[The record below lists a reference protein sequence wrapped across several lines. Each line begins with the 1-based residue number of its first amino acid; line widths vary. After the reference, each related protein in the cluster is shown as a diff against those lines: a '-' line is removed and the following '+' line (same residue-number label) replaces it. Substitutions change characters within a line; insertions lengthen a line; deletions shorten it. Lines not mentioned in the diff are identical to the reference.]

1 MTRTY
6 VFGNPSGWTLYGGDA
21 SEHDYYRSFYVIARH
36 GSRLMVNR
44 REDGSVVYT
53 YVHYDLIEGSD
64 RMGAA
69 HFGMS
74 IVLENGQYTDDFNT
88 VYRFLDALFHKSL
101 ERADSLLKKSDDGKL
116 RYNVTKLDDCREC
129 IEWIKSMM
137 PKIFDKTGLKSI
149 NSDSSFAEGQAGRI
163 VMFETESNDA
173 EILDA
178 FRQCNWVAIS
188 SDYHKPSTQNP
199 DTDSIKE
206 EINLFDIQHQHSTIT
221 KTLLDISTGVTD
233 YDIKIIEKIDRR
245 INETRLTLINYINTN
260 PEESDSVKSLQK
272 QYSDLLVSLDAVKS
286 KINRTPSITTSDH
299 KTVHVDNHDNDTS
312 ENLSTGDNKDKK
324 ADNPLITDEIR
335 NLIHKNFSKICAVLT
350 IIAIIVGISLCLVF
364 FRNSPSI
371 DLGDNNSQQEE
382 PTEEVQDSTTSIE
395 DVKNLLAEKK
405 FEETYNLIAE
415 TNSPDSLLMMDVLK
429 DSIEDHLWTLVD
441 VQDGNIEIAS
451 FFADNKNLM
460 EKTGFTSEKR
470 NGAIE
475 WSSRAQLHSKLTT
488 ILASNNLTKNQLNEG
503 LAIIKTL
510 GDRYANLAQT
520 LNSQYEVQ
528 QKAAAQ
534 QSKSLTTDKNTKI
547 PSQGNAWVEV
557 NGKQKTFD
565 SNSARGFDSKINNK
579 INLKASGEIS
589 YNENPNIIVESHN
602 SSRTNWIISFKAK
615 GRYMFTLTHK
625 KPDKTNTEYQITITV
640 N

>member
-21 SEHDYYRSFYVIARH
+21 SEHDYYRSFYVISRH

-101 ERADSLLKKSDDGKL
+101 ERADSILKKSGNGKL

-188 SDYHKPSTQNP
+188 SDYHKSSTQNP
-199 DTDSIKE
+199 DTGSIKE

-260 PEESDSVKSLQK
+260 PDESDSVKSLQK
-272 QYSDLLVSLDAVKS
+272 QYSDLLVSLDAVKTKAPKPPHITISDRITTNHVDESIHNETRPHSSDSINNENADEPSVMDEIKAVINRNIS
-286 KINRTPSITTSDH
+286 KI
-299 KTVHVDNHDNDTS
+299 
-312 ENLSTGDNKDKK
+312 GG
-324 ADNPLITDEIR
+324 
-335 NLIHKNFSKICAVLT
+335 VL
-350 IIAIIVGISLCLVF
+350 AIIVIIGGISIYLLF
-364 FRNSPSI
+364 FRNSPTI
-371 DLGDNNSQQEE
+371 GMGDDNGQQEE
-382 PTEEVQDSTTSIE
+382 QTEEAQDSTISIE
-395 DVKNLLAEKK
+395 DVKYLLAEKK

-415 TNSPDSLLMMDVLK
+415 TNSQDSLLMMNVLK
-429 DSIEDHLWTLVD
+429 DSIEAHLWTLVN
-441 VQDGNIEIAS
+441 VPNGNIEIAS

-460 EKTGFTSEKR
+460 EKTGFTSDNK

-475 WSSRAQLHSKLTT
+475 WDSRAQLHSKLTT
-488 ILASNNLTKNQLNEG
+488 ILASNNLTNQQLNEG
-503 LAIIKTL
+503 LAIIQAL
-510 GDRYANLAQT
+510 GDRYAYLEQT
-520 LNSQYEVQ
+520 LKSQYTA
-528 QKAAAQ
+528 QKEAAQ
-534 QSKSLTTDKNTKI
+534 QNKHSTTNKTTKSPSK
-547 PSQGNAWVEV
+547 GNAWVEV
-557 NGKQKTFD
+557 NGERKTFE
-565 SNSARGFDSKINNK
+565 SNSARGFEINTRNDIKIR
-579 INLKASGEIS
+579 ASGRIS
-589 YNENPNIIVESHN
+589 YIENQNIEATHN
-602 SSRTNWIISFKAK
+602 RTRTDWTISFKAK
-615 GRYMFTLTHK
+615 GRYMFTLTHIN
-625 KPDKTNTEYQITITV
+625 PDNTNTEYQITITV
-640 N
+640 NK